1 MISAQTILEE
11 AFMWANEQ
19 SIETTS
25 SPEAIWRDWSDVAGW
40 PEWIDDIEQ
49 IEISGPFATGSII
62 SMTPV
67 GQDPVELRIA
77 EAVEP
82 ELFVDE
88 ADLGDVF
95 VRTIHRVETPEG
107 ERNRVVY
114 RMEITGPAADE
125 VGPELGPQI
134 SGDFPETLADL
145 AERAER

>member
-1 MISAQTILEE
+1 
-11 AFMWANEQ
+11 MWANEL

-25 SPEAIWRDWSDVAGW
+25 SPEAIWRVW
-40 PEWIDDIEQ
+40 PEWIDDIEH
-49 IEISGPFATGSII
+49 IKISGPFATGSII

-67 GQDPVELRIA
+67 GQDPVELRVA

-82 ELFVDE
+82 RLFVDE
-88 ADLGDVF
+88 ADLGDVV

-134 SGDFPETLADL
+134 SGDFPETLAAL